1 MRLGIGIGLN
11 NFRKTGTGGTGP
23 IISAPS
29 QFTAGQWTLAD
40 SPSAGGDTLSLN
52 VTELPSNGG
61 SAITALQYSVG
72 GGATKT
78 LSGVGTGA
86 RLITVLASTAASV
99 ELWAVNAIG
108 SGARSTA
115 KVATPTVATVA
126 ADYVVTTDAEYA
138 AVMANIAATLNGKI
152 LEFSG
157 TNFTS
162 LSVNGKDFA
171 TGFTM
176 RCAAGAAVQQVSIS
190 GTASN
195 LIFDGMNFKMK
206 GWPSNYKSMAAF
218 NTCVVNKITFRNC
231 VFAHGYG
238 VSLVDFNRTAEY
250 PEYTRIDHNLTATT
264 TSAATA
270 LTWQDPAMTSA
281 SVYMFNNGSNPVYVK
296 LGGAGVV
303 ATTADKLVAVGTGY
317 EYTTSANPTTDTH
330 VAVISTGGSTAV
342 NIRTE
347 IGMSRYV
354 ADAFSGS
361 GSANIGDITVEN
373 CTFQNIN
380 NGIKGLGKP
389 TVSQTI
395 RGNVF
400 KNVYQD
406 LIAISGAGATKTSI
420 LNNFGQTGF
429 ARSGVAQDRFG
440 DAADPHGDAIQMFG
454 SSTPIATSA
463 INDITIAGNVFYKG
477 LVRSGQQNQGAFISD
492 NDWSPSFKG
501 ISVIGNA
508 FLGGAVNGI
517 CSGESIYPAE
527 DIYTYGNIVADQ
539 DALASGT
546 SSIRTYVPTTS
557 PVYDGYNIL
566 QARNA
571 EAGEIT
577 SDNSLL
583 VSAAAS
589 SSALFPNW
597 ANLPTASSRSEVEA
611 ALAVGAEGVGLGYVA
626 AKSKLNFAATTAET
640 FVDWNNLPSGVEWG
654 DLVSQ
659 PASTVTT
666 LPLRK
671 VLNKRASQTVSVSA
685 GTEWRSV
692 ATDGTTEVQAWT
704 STSGTI
710 ATGQYI
716 QIRGTT
722 SAASL
727 GSATLGVTIN
737 GFLQQ
742 TTLTNAVTAP
752 AVYHTQSGTGPY
764 FRDPANSTPASTTK
778 MEWKANIYPTAYP
791 AGTSKLFTQE
801 SLGCDLEINSS
812 GILRMI
818 IKDGSNT
825 SVVVGPSS
833 SSVALTLNQWQTVEY
848 VVDQVAGTASAS
860 INGTVVVSITWTP
873 GASAYFVTA
882 REITMLATSTG
893 GNPLPSGWQVEYAE
907 CYLTTSGVRS
917 LRKRI
922 DGNAATV
929 NADSWKGGGSAT

>member
-23 IISAPS
+23 IISAPVNS
-29 QFTAGQWTLAD
+29 VVPTISGTTTQGQTLTASTGTWSNSPSSYAYQWKRSGTNISGATSSTYLLALAD
-40 SPSAGGDTLSLN
+40 VGATITVAVVASNAGGAGTAA
-52 VTELPSNGG
+52 T
-61 SAITALQYSVG
+61 SAATAAIV
-72 GGATKT
+72 
-78 LSGVGTGA
+78 
-86 RLITVLASTAASV
+86 AASV
-99 ELWAVNAIG
+99 
-108 SGARSTA
+108 T
-115 KVATPTVATVA
+115 T

-138 AVMANIAATLNGKI
+138 AVMANSAATLNGKI

-162 LSVNGKDFA
+162 MSISGKDFA

-190 GTASN
+190 GTVSN
-195 LIFDGMNFKMK
+195 LTLDGMNFKMK

-218 NTCVVNKITFRNC
+218 DTCVVGKIAFKNC
-231 VFAHGYG
+231 TFAHGYG
-238 VSLVDFNRTAEY
+238 ASLVDFNRTTEY

-264 TSAATA
+264 SSVASA
-270 LTWQDPAMTSA
+270 LTWQDAAMTSA

-296 LGGAGVV
+296 FGGSGVV
-303 ATTADKLVAVGTGY
+303 ATTADTLVDVGTGY
-317 EYTTSANPTTDTH
+317 KYTTSVNPTTDTH
-330 VAVISTGGSTAV
+330 VAVLSTGGSTAV

-354 ADAFSGS
+354 ADAFSAS

-373 CTFQNIN
+373 CTFQNVN
-380 NGIKGLGKP
+380 NGIKGTGKP

-406 LIAISGAGATKTSI
+406 LIAISAQGDAKTYI
-420 LNNFGQTGF
+420 LNNFGETGF
-429 ARSGVAQDRFG
+429 ARSGVAQDKFG

-454 SSTPIATSA
+454 SRTPYATSA
-463 INDITIAGNVFYKG
+463 VSNILIAGNVFYKG
-477 LVRSGQQNQGAFISD
+477 SVRSGQQNQGAFISD

-501 ISVIGNA
+501 LSVIGNA
-508 FLGGAVNGI
+508 LLGGAVNGI
-517 CSGESIYPAE
+517 CTGESVYPAE

-539 DALASGT
+539 DALTSGT

-557 PVYDGYNIL
+557 PVYDGYNII

-571 EAGEIT
+571 EAGEILA
-577 SDNSLL
+577 DHSLI

-589 SSALFPNW
+589 PSALFPNW
-597 ANLPTASSRSEVEA
+597 SNLPAASSRSEVEA
-611 ALAVGAEGVGLGYVA
+611 ALAVAAEATGLGYIA
-626 AKSKLNFAATTAET
+626 AKSKLNFSATTADT
-640 FVDWNNLPSGVEWG
+640 FVDWDNLPSGVEWG

-791 AGTSKLFTQE
+791 AVTSKLFTQE

-882 REITMLATSTG
+882 REITLLATSTG